1 MQNSNQS
8 KKIGVFCSGGDAPG
22 MNACLRAIV
31 RRGIARSLK
40 IIAIHRGFQGI
51 FDEAFEKMTPRS
63 VGNII
68 QRGGTIIR
76 TARCEK
82 FYTIEGVKEA
92 VAILKKHEMD
102 GLIAIGGDGTFRG
115 LIELK
120 KYWDGQVIGVPGT
133 IDNDIFGT
141 DYTIGY
147 DTAIDTVIQML
158 DRIRDTAESHERV
171 FVVEVMGRHAGFIAL
186 EVGIGSGAE
195 EVLIPEH
202 PIDLRNIAKRVKAA
216 QERGK
221 KSIIIIVAEGV
232 SKGKIFEFCNQLT
245 SQPGLEFKTHM
256 SILGH
261 VQRGGSPSALD
272 RWLATRLG
280 AFAVDC
286 ILKGDSGIMVG
297 EQNHQVVKVLL
308 EETQKKKS
316 IDSYAYE
323 IIRDLAI

>member
-1 MQNSNQS
+1 MQNNEQN

-22 MNACLRAIV
+22 MNACLRAVV
-31 RRGIARSLK
+31 RRGIAKGLK
-40 IIAIHRGFQGI
+40 IIAIHKGYQGI

-68 QRGGTIIR
+68 QHGGTIIK

-82 FYTIEGVKEA
+82 FYTTEGVKEA
-92 VAILKKHEMD
+92 AAILKKHELD

-120 KYWDGQVIGVPGT
+120 KYWDGQVIGIPGT

-158 DRIRDTAESHERV
+158 DRIRDTAESHERA
-171 FVVEVMGRHAGFIAL
+171 FVVEVMGRHSGFIAL
-186 EVGIGSGAE
+186 KVGIGCGAE

-202 PIDLRNIAKRVKAA
+202 PVNLKDVAKRVKEARD
-216 QERGK
+216 RGK
-221 KSIIIIVAEGV
+221 KSIMIIVAEGV
-232 SKGKIFEFCNQLT
+232 SKGKIFDFCNELT
-245 SQPGLEFKTHM
+245 SQPGLEFETHIT
-256 SILGH
+256 ILGH

-286 ILKGDSGIMVG
+286 ILKGDTGIMVG
-297 EQNHQVVKVLL
+297 EKNQQLVKIPL

-323 IIRDLAI
+323 IIHDLAI

>member
-1 MQNSNQS
+1 MESNEQS

-22 MNACLRAIV
+22 MNACLRAVV
-31 RRGIARSLK
+31 RRGIAKGIK
-40 IIAIHRGFQGI
+40 IIAIHRGYQGI

-68 QRGGTIIR
+68 QLGGTIIK
-76 TARCEK
+76 TARCKK
-82 FYTIEGVKEA
+82 FYSEKGVLEA
-92 VAILKKHEMD
+92 ATILKKHELD

-115 LIELK
+115 LLELK
-120 KYWDGQVIGVPGT
+120 KYWDGQVIGIPGT
-133 IDNDIFGT
+133 IDNDIYGT
-141 DYTIGY
+141 DYTIGF
-147 DTAIDTVIQML
+147 DTAIDTAIQML

-171 FVVEVMGRHAGFIAL
+171 FIVEVMGRHAGFIAL
-186 EVGIGSGAE
+186 EVGIGCGAE

-202 PIDLRNIAKRVKAA
+202 HIDLESVAKRVKSA
-216 QERGK
+216 QERAK

-232 SKGKIFEFCNQLT
+232 SKDNIFDFCKRLT
-245 SQPGLEFKTHM
+245 TQKGLEFQSHI

-286 ILKGDSGIMVG
+286 VLKGDTGIMVG
-297 EQNHQVVKVLL
+297 EKNHQLVRVPL
-308 EETQKKKS
+308 EETQKKKP
-316 IDSYAYE
+316 IDTYAFN
-323 IIRDLAI
+323 IIQDLAI